1 MYELQVGASH
11 TVEYKIIPQI
21 WSASL
26 AFRGCT
32 FGSKGEAP
40 SLKDLLLFLPL
51 LSKIENCLCG
61 SVPHHAHCCVAGTMK
76 DLFPLPSPSGNATGL
91 GSRGAAETPGSWNQ
105 GGSPGKRNKGHY
117 FACRTWSFIGG
128 KWKPGVLAAHS
139 PWVPIAC
146 LLKGF
151 CRTFCTDTQTLQLNC
166 GHCHVYSLLYL
177 YFSSSCLLHTWGFPA
192 RPSFGPSGQHG
203 TCRDPQSRRQCRIAA
218 VDEVASGWHN
228 DRPKETEYCHV
239 APYNGCRS
247 PFFVTFSSCEKTT
260 NFYLPLGIAFLFLGV
275 LRQQV
280 RKRYVHYGR
289 EVRQNRGFYH
299 KVIALRLQCTQDGA
313 N

>member
-1 MYELQVGASH
+1 MPIVVLLELWKISSRSLRPVAMPMVLGAEGQLRH
-11 TVEYKIIPQI
+11 QAPEIRGVPLARGIRGII
-21 WSASL
+21 
-26 AFRGCT
+26 
-32 FGSKGEAP
+32 
-40 SLKDLLLFLPL
+40 LPA
-51 LSKIENCLCG
+51 G
-61 SVPHHAHCCVAGTMK
+61 PGRSV
-76 DLFPLPSPSGNATGL
+76 
-91 GSRGAAETPGSWNQ
+91 
-105 GGSPGKRNKGHY
+105 
-117 FACRTWSFIGG
+117 IGG

-151 CRTFCTDTQTLQLNC
+151 CRTFCTDTQTLRLNC
-166 GHCHVYSLLYL
+166 SHCHFYSLLYL
-177 YFSSSCLLHTWGFPA
+177 YLSSSCLLHTWALPA
-192 RPSFGPSGQHG
+192 HPSFGPSGQHG
-203 TCRDPQSRRQCRIAA
+203 TCRNPQSCRQCRIAA

-289 EVRQNRGFYH
+289 EVYQNRGFYH